1 MSISLSM
8 NNWSLFLMLG
18 VTAIWIVVLSAV
30 AYLVAHAPAQ
40 R

>member
-8 NNWSLFLMLG
+8 SNWSLFLMLG
-18 VTAIWIVVLSAV
+18 VTAIWIAVLSAV
-30 AYLVAHAPAQ
+30 AYLVVHAPTQ